1 VPRRHVRLAPP
12 DDAAIAAAFTELRRQ
27 LDVALEFPPDVVED
41 AERSLRSVRLPDRD
55 ETDIPLV
62 TIDPPPSMDLDQ
74 ALHLERREGG
84 YRVRYAIADV
94 AAFVTPGGP
103 MDTEAQVRGQTFYAP
118 DANARLYPAQLS
130 EGAASLL
137 PGETRPALVWDM
149 QLDETGEGVDV
160 DVRRA
165 AVRSREKLAYAQVQR
180 ALDGGSAAESLQL
193 LREVGR
199 LRQQREVRRGGITL
213 PIPEQVV
220 ERVDGSYALAFRA
233 PLEVE
238 GWNAQISLMAGQA
251 AAELMLGAHVG
262 LLRTLPRAD
271 DSAIER
277 LRRAA
282 KGVHVDWPEGMSYPD
297 FIRSLDPE
305 LPTHAALLAEST
317 VVLRG
322 SGYRAFD
329 DEVPTE
335 AAHAGVG
342 AEYAH
347 TTAPLRRLVDRYV
360 GEVCLA
366 ASAGTAVPE
375 WAHAAL
381 PGLPEVMEL
390 SNRRAQ
396 QYEAGVVSV
405 VEAAVLAGSV
415 GETFAAVVV
424 DLHERDGGATVQ
436 LHEPAGLARAH
447 GDGLELGEE
456 VTVRLLEADV
466 MRRLVR
472 FAVA

>member
-233 PLEVE
+233 PLEPE
-238 GWNAQISLMAGQA
+238 
-251 AAELMLGAHVG
+251 
-262 LLRTLPRAD
+262 D
-271 DSAIER
+271 DS
-277 LRRAA
+277 
-282 KGVHVDWPEGMSYPD
+282 G
-297 FIRSLDPE
+297 
-305 LPTHAALLAEST
+305 
-317 VVLRG
+317 
-322 SGYRAFD
+322 
-329 DEVPTE
+329 
-335 AAHAGVG
+335 
-342 AEYAH
+342 
-347 TTAPLRRLVDRYV
+347 PLRDRD
-360 GEVCLA
+360 
-366 ASAGTAVPE
+366 
-375 WAHAAL
+375 
-381 PGLPEVMEL
+381 
-390 SNRRAQ
+390 R
-396 QYEAGVVSV
+396 
-405 VEAAVLAGSV
+405 
-415 GETFAAVVV
+415 
-424 DLHERDGGATVQ
+424 
-436 LHEPAGLARAH
+436 
-447 GDGLELGEE
+447 
-456 VTVRLLEADV
+456 
-466 MRRLVR
+466 
-472 FAVA
+472 